1 MLENRNRMSYRKLF
15 WGFIFLFD
23 FRIGGFDI
31 LPDFIGFIFIYIGL
45 RALSGRNIEFKRAG
59 NLALPLIFMSVFD
72 LYQAPSSEAN
82 LLGIIFGLALTLLI
96 ILMVRGICMGIRN
109 EAEKAG
115 NEGLASKASNRWGL
129 FLAVN
134 ILLILFIVVP
144 VLAAVLFIPFFILS
158 IISYVLMV
166 SLMKSAEYSL
176 LDGPSEV

>member
-1 MLENRNRMSYRKLF
+1 MVENGNGMSYRKLF

-45 RALSGRNIEFKRAG
+45 KALAGKDAEFKRAG
-59 NLALPLIFMSVFD
+59 SLALPLIFMSVLD
-72 LYQAPSSEAN
+72 VYQAPSTQAS

-109 EAEKAG
+109 EAAKAG
-115 NEGLASKASNRWGL
+115 NDGLASKATNRWGL

-134 ILLILFIVVP
+134 ILLILFTVVP

-176 LDGPSEV
+176 LDGPPEV